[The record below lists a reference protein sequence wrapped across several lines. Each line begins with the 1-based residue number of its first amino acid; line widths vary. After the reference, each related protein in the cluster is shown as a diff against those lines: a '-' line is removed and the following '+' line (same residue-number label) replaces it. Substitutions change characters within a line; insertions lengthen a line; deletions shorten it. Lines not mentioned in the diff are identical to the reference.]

1 MRTAGLIAIVFV
13 LASAAAAAAAT
24 PVPAAAAKAI
34 VSTEGTAAYLPHSVP
49 AGYRY
54 LRWKDATAGR
64 APVPGAA
71 VFVVTFAHGSAPL
84 LWTVTLAAGSAD
96 EQVCNVDSVG
106 HSTVAGQA
114 VYWGRLTTY
123 DPLAESGPKGRHVW
137 RCFNASGGQRLIVD
151 LYDQGAHLAVPVLTR
166 IVANSSPA

>member
-1 MRTAGLIAIVFV
+1 MRTAGLMGMVFV
-13 LASAAAAAAAT
+13 LGSAAAAAVPS
-24 PVPAAAAKAI
+24 PVPAAAGKAI
-34 VSTEGTAAYLPHSVP
+34 ASAVGTAAYLPHSVP

-54 LRWKDATAGR
+54 LRWKNATAGR
-64 APVPGAA
+64 SPLPGDTI
-71 VFVVTFAHGSAPL
+71 FIVTFVHGDAPL
-84 LWTVTLAAGSAD
+84 LWTVTLASGSAD

-106 HSTVAGQA
+106 HSTVAGQV

-151 LYDQGAHLAVPVLTR
+151 AYDQGADVAIPLLTR
-166 IVANSSPA
+166 IVANSSAA

>member
-1 MRTAGLIAIVFV
+1 MRTAGLFGIVFV
-13 LASAAAAAAAT
+13 LASGAAAAPT
-24 PVPAAAAKAI
+24 PVPAAATKAI
-34 VSTEGTAAYLPHSVP
+34 VSAAGTAAYLPRSVP

-64 APVPGAA
+64 PPVPGAA
-71 VFVVTFAHGSAPL
+71 VFVVTFAHGNAPL

-106 HSTVAGQA
+106 HSTVVGQA
-114 VYWGRLTTY
+114 VYWSRLTTY

-137 RCFNASGGQRLIVD
+137 RCFNAPGGQRLIVD
-151 LYDQGAHLAVPVLTR
+151 LYDQGAHVAIPLLTR
-166 IVANSSPA
+166 IVADSSAS